1 MQSRGLTIALLAT
14 SIAAIVGFLASDESP
29 LGKTA
34 QLGLRGAPS
43 PANMDAR
50 DNGKDSSESR
60 AAMTGHSVADS
71 SGQVAV
77 ALHRSPI
84 ESTLPKGQRQRRRVL
99 VAITSLRSSASMH
112 LDNLQTS
119 WGSVEPSNSL
129 SIFTRAGERRRRRRR
144 RRNWRQR
151 AKRRKKRAKKD
162 RKHKNFKQ
170 ETRKE
175 TDDEVGGSD
184 DNENNDN
191 HDPGGGSLSWAENI
205 SKSSTKASSTATTN
219 DKDAPYQVE
228 SVAACHAFRNVGP
241 QRNLLPQQTRSVAA
255 TSRNGVG
262 SLRPEQSSESSSL
275 CNNNNTTVDQFVET
289 MSALSTLRYMMHRAD
304 LTHLLSCT
312 GPLTLLAPTNGSW
325 ERAFNATT
333 LTNLLRRNQVES
345 LRTLLLTH
353 ILPGRA
359 DNSNADVKLRQ
370 SLSGQFVNVRFRD
383 NGRREAVYFNGV
395 AATVAD
401 INTCNGVI
409 YLLDS
414 VIGPDSHAI
423 EEPVGMF
430 DGTGIGPLP
439 PFSHLAS
446 LTHFPI
452 PMQQRPHHQHYQP
465 LCLRCKLFQRHCR

>member
-29 LGKTA
+29 LGRTA
-34 QLGLRGAPS
+34 PLGLRGAPS

-50 DNGKDSSESR
+50 DKGKDSSESR

-71 SGQVAV
+71 SGQIAA

-119 WGSVEPSNSL
+119 WGSVEPSDSL
-129 SIFTRAGERRRRRRR
+129 SIFTRDGERRRRRRR

-162 RKHKNFKQ
+162 RKHKNSKQ

-184 DNENNDN
+184 DNENNDD

-205 SKSSTKASSTATTN
+205 SKGSTKASSTTTTN
-219 DKDAPYQVE
+219 DEDAPHQVE

-255 TSRNGVG
+255 TSRDGVG
-262 SLRPEQSSESSSL
+262 SLRTEQSSESSSL
-275 CNNNNTTVDQFVET
+275 CNNNN
-289 MSALSTLRYMMHRAD
+289 
-304 LTHLLSCT
+304 LLSCT

-353 ILPGRA
+353 ILPGRV
-359 DNSNADVKLRQ
+359 DNSNAGVKLRQ
-370 SLSGQFVNVRFRD
+370 SLSGQFVHVRFRD
-383 NGRREAVYFNGV
+383 NGRRETVYFNGV

-401 INTCNGVI
+401 TNTCNGVI

-430 DGTGIGPLP
+430 DGAGIGSMP

-452 PMQQRPHHQHYQP
+452 PMQQRPHHQRYQP